1 MMNASKIMVPKVALV
16 LSQEYEGTK
25 TYAGMLDRLD
35 RLVCNQAIAKA
46 AKEYLTGIDQI
57 SEGEK
62 LSEWFTADE
71 YIQMINVS
79 KQNRGGLYEP
89 DDFGITFQHWFTDRL
104 EVLLKYY
111 DVDLQEKVSVATLE
125 RIEELEYSRK
135 MEEGLNSGN
144 H

>member
-1 MMNASKIMVPKVALV
+1 MLNASKMMVPKVSLELA
-16 LSQEYEGTK
+16 QEYAGKK
-25 TYAGMLDRLD
+25 TYVGMLDQLD
-35 RLVCNQAIAKA
+35 RLVYNQAITKA
-46 AKEYLTGIDQI
+46 ANEYLTGIDQI

-62 LSEWFTADE
+62 ISEWFTAEE
-71 YIQMINVS
+71 YIQMINIS

-125 RIEELEYSRK
+125 RIEELEYSRQ
-135 MEEGLNSGN
+135 MEGGKK
-144 H
+144 

>member
-1 MMNASKIMVPKVALV
+1 MMNVSKIMVPKVASDLA
-16 LSQEYEGTK
+16 QEYAGKK

-35 RLVCNQAIAKA
+35 RLAYNQAITKA
-46 AKEYLTGIDQI
+46 AKEYLTRIGQI

-62 LSEWFTADE
+62 ISEWFTADE
-71 YIQMINVS
+71 YIQMINIS

-111 DVDLQEKVSVATLE
+111 DVDLQEKVSVTTLK
-125 RIEELEYSRK
+125 RIEDFEYSRQ
-135 MEEGLNSGN
+135 MEG
-144 H
+144 